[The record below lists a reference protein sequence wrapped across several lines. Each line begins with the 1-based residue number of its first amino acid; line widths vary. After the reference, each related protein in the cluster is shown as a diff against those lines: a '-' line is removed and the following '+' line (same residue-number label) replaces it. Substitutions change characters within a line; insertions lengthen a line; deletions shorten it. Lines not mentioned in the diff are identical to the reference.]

1 METIKER
8 ILREGRSLEGGIL
21 KVDGFMNHQVDTNFI
36 MEAAKEFAQR
46 FRDCEIDK
54 VITIEASGIPPALM
68 VAHLLGVPMIY
79 AKKKQPD
86 TMSNALTVEVFSY
99 TKNEPSVVS
108 LSRDYLHKGDKVLF
122 IDDFLANGNAAGGI
136 MYLIEQAGAELVGM
150 GFIIEKAFQPGG
162 DFLRGKGI
170 RVESLAK
177 IDTLDEYETKPI

>member
-8 ILREGRSLEGGIL
+8 ILRQGRSLEGGIL
-21 KVDGFMNHQVDTNFI
+21 KVDEFMNHQVDTNF
-36 MEAAKEFAQR
+36 MMDVAKEFVHR
-46 FRDCEIDK
+46 FRDTEIDK

-99 TKNEPSVVS
+99 TKNEPCVVS
-108 LSRDYLHKGDKVLF
+108 LSRDYLQKGDRVLF

-136 MYLIEQAGAELVGM
+136 MYLIEQAQAQLVGM

-162 DFLRGKGI
+162 DYLRGKGI
-170 RVESLAK
+170 RIESLAK
-177 IDTLDEYETKPI
+177 IDSLDEYETKPI

>member
-36 MEAAKEFAQR
+36 MEVAKEFAQR

-86 TMSNALTVEVFSY
+86 TMSNAITVEVFSY

-108 LSRDYLHKGDKVLF
+108 LSRDYLHKG
-122 IDDFLANGNAAGGI
+122 FLSTI
-136 MYLIEQAGAELVGM
+136 FWQTEMPQAELC
-150 GFIIEKAFQPGG
+150 ILLSRREP
-162 DFLRGKGI
+162 
-170 RVESLAK
+170 SL
-177 IDTLDEYETKPI
+177 